1 MKKMCK
7 MTKMTTPSGIRKKYV
22 VNCILFTVTFV
33 RFIPKK

>member
-7 MTKMTTPSGIRKKYV
+7 MTKMITSSGIRKKYV

-33 RFIPKK
+33 RFMPKK

>member
-7 MTKMTTPSGIRKKYV
+7 MTKMVTLSGIRKKYV

-33 RFIPKK
+33 RFMPKK